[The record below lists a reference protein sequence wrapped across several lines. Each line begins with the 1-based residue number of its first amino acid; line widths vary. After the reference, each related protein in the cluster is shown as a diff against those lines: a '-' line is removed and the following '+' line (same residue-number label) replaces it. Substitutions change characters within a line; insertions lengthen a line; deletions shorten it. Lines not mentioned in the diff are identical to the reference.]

1 MYVKEQSK
9 YEMLQTSSFQV
20 IIKESFN
27 SDIKQFHQY
36 QQK

>member
-9 YEMLQTSSFQV
+9 YEMLQTSSFQL

-27 SDIKQFHQY
+27 SDNKQFHQY